1 MLLLL
6 CLTRPCSAL
15 AFNDEY
21 NEALHH
27 SLVAYDGSEA
37 VDVVLRRSYPHPLSP
52 WPGEDFGTA
61 LLLFYT
67 SEQGAALPASS
78 FSLGA
83 GGASPSA
90 QQLRARLAHPRLH
103 ALTPSE
109 WSARGARTHGA
120 AARVLPHGVDARLF
134 HRLPPARRAATRAS
148 YGVLDTDFLLL
159 SVGAMT
165 RNKGLIPLLRALH
178 ALGAEGE
185 GDGRRVRLLL
195 KGVGEL
201 YDSRRWV
208 ESFFGDVLRL
218 DPPPGPAAAFE
229 SSLSRMFADIL
240 YIDNTLPA
248 AGLCELYNAA
258 DLYAAPYLA
267 EGFSLTP
274 LEALRAGLP
283 VLAPRGGGAAE
294 YLAALSAGDGAQ
306 FVLFLDAPEV
316 TRDGG
321 AQLLDVRW
329 ADVVRAVREAMAAKQ
344 RRGSGDTRPPR
355 AAAERLAAHID
366 ADWSWRAVA
375 ERLMALFEEV
385 SWQPKDEL

>member
-1 MLLLL
+1 
-6 CLTRPCSAL
+6 
-15 AFNDEY
+15 
-21 NEALHH
+21 
-27 SLVAYDGSEA
+27 LVAYDGSEA
-37 VDVVLRRSYPHPLSP
+37 VDVVLRRSYPHVLSP
-52 WPGEDFGTA
+52 WPGEDSRTA
-61 LLLFYT
+61 LLLFFT

-90 QQLRARLAHPRLH
+90 QQLRTRLAHPRLH

-178 ALGAEGE
+178 VLGAEGE

-195 KGVGEL
+195 KGVGDL

-229 SSLSRMFADIL
+229 SNLSRMFADIL
-240 YIDNTLPA
+240 FIEDTLPA
-248 AGLCELYNAA
+248 GRLCELYNAA

-283 VLAPRGGGAAE
+283 VLVPREGGAAE
-294 YLAALSAGDGAQ
+294 YLAALSAGEGE
-306 FVLFLDAPEV
+306 FFHFLEAPEV

-329 ADVVRAVREAMAAKQ
+329 ADVVRAVREAMAAK
-344 RRGSGDTRPPR
+344 RGRGGGDSRPPR
-355 AAAERLAAHID
+355 AAAERLAARID
-366 ADWSWRAVA
+366 ADWSWRAAA

-385 SWQPKDEL
+385 SWRPKDDL